1 MNIYNTCFYENVAR
15 TYKNGQNSIGLPLKK
30 GLIFKLSF
38 IYKDTYSN
46 RFVYYSVINF
56 ILAILLLLYFFV
68 RQAVTLNIVSMP
80 LPIVICETIISSH
93 HSRSSYLY
101 AARVISRAHGDMRL
115 GVSSLIHSQ
124 CCGLRVFLPYRHPDK
139 NLCCRFIWFIVRKTF

>member
-1 MNIYNTCFYENVAR
+1 MNIYNTCFHENVAR
-15 TYKNGQNSIGLPLKK
+15 TYKNGENNIGLPLKK
-30 GLIFKLSF
+30 GLIFILSF

-68 RQAVTLNIVSMP
+68 RQAVALNIVSMP

-101 AARVISRAHGDMRL
+101 AARVIHVLTATCASA
-115 GVSSLIHSQ
+115 
-124 CCGLRVFLPYRHPDK
+124 
-139 NLCCRFIWFIVRKTF
+139 